1 MSTAT
6 QPPEEQ
12 TGRLR
17 QRRWL
22 KSRLPAVFVVLT
34 IGLFYQV
41 VSERRTLGP
50 PWLLLA
56 LVLAMLVVMGVA
68 EYRGLRRVTRLL
80 SVTVTTAITLA
91 VAFSATFLVVQAL
104 ESRADPFGLLAD
116 ALVLWIANILAF
128 ALWYWELD
136 GGGPD
141 RRLPGHYVSHDFVF
155 PQRSLGD
162 AASAAWVPGLIDYL
176 FLSFSTAM
184 AFSPTDTAVLSR
196 RAKLLMMA
204 QTVISLLCVVVLAA
218 RALNAL

>member
-1 MSTAT
+1 MSTASR
-6 QPPEEQ
+6 PPEEG
-12 TGRLR
+12 TPPSPK
-17 QRRWL
+17 QRFL
-22 KSRLPAVFVVLT
+22 ETRLPTAFVFLT

-41 VSERRTLGP
+41 VSARRTLGP

-68 EYRGLRRVTRLL
+68 EYRGLRRVTRLI
-80 SVTVTTAITLA
+80 SVTVTTLVTLA
-91 VAFSATFLVVQAL
+91 VTFSATFLVVQAL
-104 ESRADPFGLLAD
+104 ESRTDPFVLLAD

-141 RRLPGHYVSHDFVF
+141 RRLPHHYSSRDFAF
-155 PQRSLGD
+155 PQRGLND

-204 QTVISLLCVVVLAA
+204 
-218 RALNAL
+218 